1 MPLPLLLLAQLPT
14 PPAPPAP
21 PDVGQIFL
29 QTPPPWLT
37 LPPAAT
43 VLIALGLFAACALV
57 LFPLFRAIARRIEGK
72 AADAE
77 LRAELEE
84 LRNRVQELE
93 SSQLHVAELEE
104 RVDFAERLLS
114 QQQRSADRLPN
125 R

>member
-1 MPLPLLLLAQLPT
+1 MPLLLLAQI
-14 PPAPPAP
+14 PAPPAP
-21 PDVGQIFL
+21 PLPPEIGRMIF
-29 QTPPPWLT
+29 QTPPPWVT
-37 LPPAAT
+37 MPPTAI
-43 VLIALGLFAACALV
+43 VLITLGVFAACAVV
-57 LFPLFRAIARRIEGK
+57 LYPVFRAIARRIEGK

-114 QQQRSADRLPN
+114 QQRAPERLPN
-125 R
+125 G

>member
-1 MPLPLLLLAQLPT
+1 MPLLLLAQLPT
-14 PPAPPAP
+14 PPTPPLAPEIGHM
-21 PDVGQIFL
+21 VF
-29 QTPPPWLT
+29 QTPPPWVT
-37 LPPAAT
+37 MPPGAI
-43 VLIALGLFAACALV
+43 VLITLGVFAACAVV

-72 AADAE
+72 GADHE

-125 R
+125 G